1 MHNLLRDTKRRKMRS
16 RIKSI
21 FFFLLVLG
29 IFGGVFY
36 GGFLFFFQEESSEKS
51 AYDTGLEKF
60 SEGNFEE
67 SIVLLE
73 NAKKEIE
80 GEDVYMKLAVSYYNE
95 KKYSQARENYEKVLE
110 MQPENALVYNG
121 IANTYRDEKNV
132 EEAENFYKK
141 ALAFNETYSPAYA
154 NWAIMYLDLGQTQKA
169 REIVEEGLSRIP
181 DAQELKNIKSI
192 F

>member
-1 MHNLLRDTKRRKMRS
+1 MHDLLGDASRRKKKYRM
-16 RIKSI
+16 KKI
-21 FFFLLVLG
+21 FSLLLLFG
-29 IFGGVFY
+29 FFGGVFF
-36 GGFLFFFQEESSEKS
+36 GGSILFSQKEFSEKS
-51 AYDTGLEKF
+51 EYDVGLEKF

-67 SIVLLE
+67 SITLLE
-73 NAKKEIE
+73 NAKKEVD

-121 IANTYRDEKNV
+121 IANTYRDEKKV

-141 ALAFNETYSPAYA
+141 ALIFNETYSPAYA
-154 NWAIMYLDLGQTQKA
+154 NWAIMYLDLGEVQKA
-169 REIVEEGLSRIP
+169 REIVEEGLARIP